1 MNTDDLRR
9 QYKGVAYPPLVAAIC
24 FFDSEGFEDD
34 ANQAAEKYASYQAIA
49 TAARE
54 VMRKHDAKAVECNFT
69 ICGCDYCD
77 VMRPQLAALEQ
88 ETK

>member
-54 VMRKHDAKAVECNFT
+54 VVKNDHQIRSCACNYHGALRT
-69 ICGCDYCD
+69 LAAA
-77 VMRPQLAALEQ
+77 LAALEQ
-88 ETK
+88 KTK